1 LIFYLGA
8 GVVLGLSAGFSPGP
22 LFALVLSHTVRHGVR
37 EGIKVAVAPLLTDL
51 PIILVST
58 FLMTRITG
66 SRVPLGVISLLGGFF
81 LIYMSYE
88 TWTAR
93 RQEPGTG
100 AAGAQSLWKGVLTNA
115 LSPHPYL
122 FWLTVGAPT
131 IIRGWEAGPTA
142 AVAFVAGFYG
152 CLVGSKV
159 FLAVLTA
166 RSKHLVTDRVYRY
179 LMRALGLLL
188 FVFAGLLFREA
199 LSLLGL
205 FR

>member
-8 GVVLGLSAGFSPGP
+8 GIVLGLSAGFSPGP

-37 EGIKVAVAPLLTDL
+37 EGIKIAIAPLLTDL

-58 FLMTRITG
+58 FLLTKITG
-66 SRVPLGVISLLGGFF
+66 SRAVLGVISLLGGFF
-81 LIYMSYE
+81 LIYMSLE

-93 RQEPGTG
+93 RQDPGTG
-100 AAGAQSLWKGVLTNA
+100 ASGAHSLWKGVFTNA

-122 FWLTVGAPT
+122 FWLTVGAPM
-131 IIRGWEAGPTA
+131 IVRGWETGPTA
-142 AVAFVAGFYG
+142 ALAFVAGFYG

-159 FLAVLTA
+159 FLAMLTA
-166 RSKHLVTDRVYRY
+166 RSKHLLTDRVYRY
-179 LMRALGLLL
+179 LMRGLGLLL
-188 FVFAGLLFREA
+188 LVFAGLLFRDG

>member
-1 LIFYLGA
+1 LIFFLSA

-22 LFALVLSHTVRHGVR
+22 LFALVLSHTVRYGVR
-37 EGIKVAVAPLLTDL
+37 EGMKIAVAPLLTDL

-58 FLMTRITG
+58 FLMTKVTD
-66 SRVPLGVISLLGGFF
+66 SRAPFGVISLLGGLF

-88 TWTAR
+88 TWIAR
-93 RQEPGTG
+93 RQEPDTG
-100 AAGAQSLWKGVLTNA
+100 AAGAQSIWKGVITNA

-131 IIRGWEAGPTA
+131 ILRGWETGPSA
-142 AVAFVAGFYG
+142 AVVFVAGFFG
-152 CLVGSKV
+152 CLVGAKV
-159 FLAVLTA
+159 LLAVLTA
-166 RSKHLVTDRVYRY
+166 RSKHLLTGNAYRY
-179 LMRALGLLL
+179 LMRALALLLLL
-188 FVFAGLLFREA
+188 FACLLFRDG

>member
-1 LIFYLGA
+1 MILFLGA

-37 EGIKVAVAPLLTDL
+37 EGVKIAVAPLLTDL

-58 FLMTRITG
+58 FLLTKVTD
-66 SRVPLGVISLLGGFF
+66 SRASLGVISLLGGFF
-81 LIYMSYE
+81 LMYMSYE
-88 TWTAR
+88 TYTAR
-93 RQEPGTG
+93 RPEHKTSD
-100 AAGAQSLWKGVLTNA
+100 AGAQSLWKGVITNA

-131 IIRGWEAGPTA
+131 MIRGWEVGPTA
-142 AVAFVAGFYG
+142 AVAFVAGFFG

-159 FLAVLTA
+159 SLAVLTA
-166 RSKHLVTDRVYRY
+166 RSKHLLTGRSYTY

-188 FVFAGLLFREA
+188 LLFAGLLFRDG

>member
-37 EGIKVAVAPLLTDL
+37 EGIKIAVAPLLTDL

-58 FLMTRITG
+58 FLLAKVTG
-66 SRVPLGVISLLGGFF
+66 SRAPLGVISLMGGFF
-81 LIYMSYE
+81 LLYMSHE

-93 RQEPGTG
+93 RQDPETV
-100 AAGAQSLWKGVLTNA
+100 AAGPQSLWKGVITNA

-131 IIRGWEAGPTA
+131 IIRGWETGPSA
-142 AVAFVAGFYG
+142 AVAFLAGFYG

-166 RSKHLVTDRVYRY
+166 RSKHLLTERAYQY
-179 LMRALGLLL
+179 LMRALGMLLL
-188 FVFAGLLFREA
+188 LFAGLLFRDG
-199 LSLLGL
+199 LSLLRL
-205 FR
+205 YR